1 MTDRHELILTC
12 PKGLEGLLL
21 EEATAL
27 GLEEGREQT
36 SAVRGYGALEVGY
49 RLCLWSRLANR
60 VLLVISR
67 FPTVDAETLYQG
79 VHAVDWSEHL
89 LPSGSLAVE
98 FSGRGSGID
107 NTHFGALKVKDA
119 IVDRLRSASGER
131 PSIDKLDP
139 DLRVHLRLDKGQAV
153 LSLDL
158 SGHSLHQ
165 RGYRLQQG
173 AAPLKENLAAAILIR
188 AGWPRIAAAGGA
200 LTDPM
205 CGVGTFL
212 VEGAMMAAD
221 IAPNLKR
228 ERWGFSAWL
237 GHVPALWNHLH
248 ADAQARA
255 EAGLARPPLWIRGYE
270 ADPRLIQP
278 GRNNI
283 ERAGLSSW
291 IRIYQGDVGSFE
303 PRPDQNQ

>member
-1 MTDRHELILTC
+1 M
-12 PKGLEGLLL
+12 L

-79 VHAVDWSEHL
+79 VHAVDCRA
-89 LPSGSLAVE
+89 PAAIRQPGRE

-205 CGVGTFL
+205 CGVGTFWW
-212 VEGAMMAAD
+212 
-221 IAPNLKR
+221 K
-228 ERWGFSAWL
+228 
-237 GHVPALWNHLH
+237 
-248 ADAQARA
+248 AR
-255 EAGLARPPLWIRGYE
+255 
-270 ADPRLIQP
+270 
-278 GRNNI
+278 
-283 ERAGLSSW
+283 
-291 IRIYQGDVGSFE
+291 
-303 PRPDQNQ
+303 